1 MIIAVDFD
9 GTIVEHQYPKIGPN
23 KTKAKNSDTGQSTS
37 LWVSATSILV
47 SIASLLVTI
56 FK

>member
-23 KTKAKNSDTGQSTS
+23 KPKPR
-37 LWVSATSILV
+37 ILIPV
-47 SIASLLVTI
+47 KVLR
-56 FK
+56 FG